1 MEKYLCIH
9 GHFYQPPRE
18 NPWLEAVELQDS
30 AYPYHDWN
38 ERITAECYAPN
49 AVARIMDGD
58 GRIVRL
64 ANNYAKMSFNFGPT
78 LLSWLEVHNP
88 EVYQCILEADAQ
100 SRKNFGGHGSALAQ
114 AYNHMILPLA
124 NRRDKFTQVL
134 WGIRDFERRFQRTP
148 EGMWLPETAVDLES
162 LDILA
167 ELGIRFTILSPYQ
180 ASRWRPAGEGKW
192 QDASGGR
199 LDPTRPYLQNLPSGR
214 AISIFFYDG
223 PISRALAFEKLL
235 AQGENLVT
243 RLTGAFSEGRDWPQL
258 VHIATDGESYG
269 HHHSHGDMALAY
281 ALQVIEEQKVARLTN
296 YGQYLEEH
304 PPAQVVEIAEN
315 TAWSCSHGIERWRSD
330 CGCSSGRPGWNQA
343 WRGPLRAALDWLRD
357 EAAPKYEEAAGKLL
371 HDPWDARDQYIDVIL
386 DRSPESVQRFLARHA
401 VRELSGQERIA
412 VLKLLELQ
420 RHAMLMYTSCGWFF
434 DELSGI
440 ETVQVLQYGGRAIQ
454 LADELFDG
462 LLEPGF
468 LERLASAKSN
478 LPEHGDGRA
487 IYEKWVKPMAV
498 DWNRVTAHY
507 AVSALFETFPEDAR
521 VFCYAAQR
529 RDFQTQQAG
538 KVRLVAGHAL
548 FRSEIT
554 GESADMTFAAVH
566 FGGHNVN
573 AGVRAFEG
581 EEPYGQLMKELSQTF
596 EKADFAELVRVLDRW
611 FGESTYS
618 LRSLFRDEQR
628 TVLRRILHGHLD
640 DAGAAYRRIYDE
652 HLPTMRFLSE
662 LGIPQPKAF
671 QAAMDF
677 LLNTDM
683 RWDFEE
689 EEPAVEDIRLLLQE
703 AALQRVRLDMTG
715 VAHKLGR
722 RTASA
727 ADSLREEPQKLAA
740 LKEFDDLAGLAGSLP
755 CAVDMWHPQNVY
767 FELMKTQWPQAMQ
780 RFQAGDEEAGE
791 WLDVFVALG
800 DKLKICVEDLKK
812 KLHEAKSTPSVGAL
826 VRECFAGRCVPR
838 ATYRL
843 QFSRRFTFRD
853 AAALVPYLHELG
865 VSHCYASPIFQ
876 ARQGSEH
883 GYDVCDHSRLNPDL
897 GTEDDFRGFVD
908 ALRAHGMGL
917 ILDVVPNH
925 MGIGDVANT
934 WWMDVLE
941 NGASSVYAPCFDVD
955 WEPVNPALSQK
966 VLLPVLGEQFGKVLE
981 AGQIRLAYENG
992 AFFLNYFD
1000 LKLPVAPRTYIPIL
1014 EHQINLLVAVLD
1026 AEHPHVQELRSIVTS
1041 LGHLPLRTEM
1051 GVEKIEERQR
1061 EKEVIKRRLATL
1073 CDDAAVRE
1081 TLQETVKAFNGV
1093 AADPRSFD
1101 LLEDLLKQQAYRLAF
1116 WRVATEEINY
1126 RRFFDINELAAIR
1139 TENPTVFKATHQ
1151 LVLRLLAEG
1160 IACGLRIDHPDGLW
1174 NPAEYFRRLQEEYV
1188 LAWVRA
1194 RLPAQHVPEDL
1205 PQRVATSFAER
1216 RAAGADRRGVWPLYV
1231 VAEKILCEDESLPE
1245 EWAVDGTTGYD
1256 FLALTG
1262 GLFVSAASASA
1273 FDRLYA
1279 GFVGARRDL
1288 EELTQASKKMIML
1301 VSMAGE
1307 INALSHQLDRISER
1321 NRQYRDFTLNS
1332 LAFVIREV
1340 IACLKVYRSYVAGP
1354 ESVSARDRRYL
1365 EDAVVR
1371 AKRLN
1376 PRTAAS
1382 IFDFVRDTVLLDNL
1396 SQFREEDRPEVIAWA
1411 MKFQQLTGP
1420 IMAKGVEDTAFYVYN
1435 RLASLCEVG
1444 GNPSRFGVSVADFHK
1459 ANLARLEHWPHA
1471 MLASSTHDTKRS
1483 EDVRA
1488 RLNVLS
1494 EMPERWEAA
1503 LQRWSGMN
1511 AGKKTLV
1518 EGAPSPDRNEEYL
1531 LYQTLLGAWPE
1542 GPMEGGATGRFR
1554 DRVAAYMEKATRE
1567 AKVHTTWVNPHQA
1580 YDTAVRE
1587 FVTRLL
1593 PDDPKD
1599 PFLAD
1604 LAEFVRPLVFFG
1616 RLNSLAQTLL
1626 KLACPGVP
1634 DFYQG
1639 TELWS
1644 LDLVDPD
1651 NRRPVDYDRRRAAL
1665 AEIQGRPPKPP
1676 KLPQAA
1682 KDLLAA
1688 GDSGRIK
1695 LHVIHRV
1702 LAFRAQHPELFDRG
1716 NYTPLEC
1723 SGDLGEHVCAF
1734 SRSWEDHSI
1743 LVVVPRL
1750 AYTLMKGRTD
1760 WPLGTGLWKDT
1771 KLLIPS
1777 LEPGMAFHNVLTGE
1791 TVKVGSQ
1798 RNRSDLGV
1806 GTILKTF
1813 PVALLERLDA
1823 QVR

>member
-1 MEKYLCIH
+1 MERYICIH

-58 GRIVRL
+58 GRIVKL
-64 ANNYAKMSFNFGPT
+64 VNNYAKMSFDFGPT
-78 LLSWLEVHNP
+78 LLSWLEINNP
-88 EVYQCILEADAQ
+88 GVYQCILEADAE

-124 NRRDKFTQVL
+124 NRRDKYTQVL

-162 LDILA
+162 LDLLA
-167 ELGIRFTILSPYQ
+167 ELGVRFTILSPYQ
-180 ASRWRPAGEGKW
+180 ASRWRPLGDEEW
-192 QDASGGR
+192 QDARGGR
-199 LDPTRPYLQNLPSGR
+199 IDPTRPYLQNLPSGR
-214 AISIFFYDG
+214 SINAFFYDG

-235 AQGENLVT
+235 AQGENLVS
-243 RLTGAFSEGRDWPQL
+243 RLAGAFSDARDWPQL

-281 ALQVIEEQKVARLTN
+281 ALQVIEDQPVARLTN
-296 YGQYLEEH
+296 YGQFLENH
-304 PPAQVVEIAEN
+304 PPEQEVEIGEN
-315 TAWSCSHGIERWRSD
+315 TAWSCSHGVERWRGD
-330 CGCSSGRPGWNQA
+330 CGCNSGRPGWHQA
-343 WRGPLRAALDWLRD
+343 WRGPLRESLDWLRD
-357 EAAPKYEEAAGKLL
+357 EVTPKYEEAAGGLL
-371 HDPWDARDQYIDVIL
+371 RDPWVARDQYIDVIL
-386 DRSPESVQRFLARHA
+386 DRSPESIERFLARHA
-401 VRELSGQERIA
+401 SRELAENEKTL

-462 LLEPGF
+462 GLEAGS
-468 LERLASAKSN
+468 LERLALAKSN

-507 AVSALFETFPEDAR
+507 AVSALFETFPEHAR
-521 VFCYAAQR
+521 VFCYTAQR
-529 RDFQTQQAG
+529 RDFQVQQAG

-573 AGVRAFEG
+573 GGVRAFPG
-581 EEPYGQLMKELSQTF
+581 DEPYGELMKDLSQTF
-596 EKADFAELVRVLDRW
+596 EKADFAELVRVLDRG

-628 TVLRRILHGHLD
+628 EVLKRILHGHLNE
-640 DAGAAYRRIYDE
+640 AGAAYRRIYDE
-652 HLPTMRFLSE
+652 HLPTMRFLGE

-677 LLNTDM
+677 LLNTDV
-683 RWDFEE
+683 RWDLEE
-689 EEPAVEDIRLLLQE
+689 EEPAVEDLRLLLQE
-703 AALQRVRLDMTG
+703 AVLQRVRLDMAG
-715 VAHKLGR
+715 VAHKLSR
-722 RTASA
+722 RTAAA
-727 ADSLREEPQKLAA
+727 ADFLRAAPDRLAG
-740 LKEFDDLAGLAGSLP
+740 LKEFDDLAGLACSLP

-767 FELMKTQWPQAMQ
+767 FELMKTQWPQALQ
-780 RFQAGDEEAGE
+780 QFQAGDAEAGE

-812 KLHEAKSTPSVGAL
+812 KLDEAKSTPSVVAL
-826 VRECFAGRCVPR
+826 VRECFAERCVPR

-843 QFSRRFTFRD
+843 QFNRHFTFRD
-853 AAALVPYLHELG
+853 ASALVPYLHELG
-865 VSHCYASPIFQ
+865 ISHCYASPIFQ

-897 GTEDDFRGFVD
+897 GAEDDFRRFTDELAG
-908 ALRAHGMGL
+908 HGMGL

-925 MGIGDVANT
+925 MGIGDVGNA

-941 NGASSVYAPCFDVD
+941 NGASSVYAPCFDID
-955 WEPVNPALSQK
+955 WEPVNPVLSQK
-966 VLLPVLGEQFGKVLE
+966 VLLPVLGDQYGKVLE

-992 AFFLNYFD
+992 AFFLVYFD

-1014 EHQINLLVAVLD
+1014 EHHLHRLVAVLES
-1026 AEHPHVQELRSIVTS
+1026 EHPHVQELQSVVTS
-1041 LGHLPLRTEM
+1041 LSHLPLRTE
-1051 GVEKIEERQR
+1051 VAAEKIEERQR
-1061 EKEVIKRRLATL
+1061 EKEVIKRRLAAL
-1073 CDDAAVRE
+1073 CDGDAAVQE
-1081 TLQETVKAFNGV
+1081 TLRETVKAFNGSV
-1093 AADPRSFD
+1093 GDPRSFD
-1101 LLEDLLKQQAYRLAF
+1101 LLEDLLNRQAYRLAF
-1116 WRVATEEINY
+1116 WRVAAEEVNY
-1126 RRFFDINELAAIR
+1126 RRFFDINELAAIC

-1160 IACGLRIDHPDGLW
+1160 SACGLRIDHPDGLW

-1188 LAWVRA
+1188 LAWVQA
-1194 RLPAQHVPEDL
+1194 RLPRERVPEDL
-1205 PQRVATSFAER
+1205 EQRVAACFAER
-1216 RAAGADRRGVWPLYV
+1216 IAGSPGQRGCWPLYV
-1231 VAEKILCEDESLPE
+1231 VAEKILCEDEPLPMD
-1245 EWAVDGTTGYD
+1245 WAVDGTTGYD
-1256 FLALTG
+1256 FLALTN
-1262 GLFVSAASASA
+1262 GLFVAPASASA
-1273 FDRLYA
+1273 FDGIYF
-1279 GFVGARRDL
+1279 GFLGDGREL
-1288 EELTQASKKMIML
+1288 EELVQTSKKMIML

-1340 IACLKVYRSYVAGP
+1340 IACLRVYRSYVAGP
-1354 ESVSARDRRYL
+1354 DSVSARDRRYV
-1365 EDAVVR
+1365 EDAVAR

-1376 PRTAAS
+1376 PRTSAS
-1382 IFDFVRDTVLLDNL
+1382 VFDFVRDTVLLDNL
-1396 SQFREEDRPEVIAWA
+1396 AQFREEDRPEVIAWA

-1444 GNPSRFGVSVADFHK
+1444 GDASRFGVSVPDFHK
-1459 ANLARLEHWPHA
+1459 ANQARAELWPHA

-1494 EMPERWEAA
+1494 EMPEQWEAA
-1503 LQRWSGMN
+1503 VQRWAALN

-1518 EGAPSPDRNEEYL
+1518 EGAPAPDRNEEYL
-1531 LYQTLLGAWPE
+1531 LYQTLIGAWPD
-1542 GPMEGGATGRFR
+1542 GPMEEDAIRPFR
-1554 DRVAAYMEKATRE
+1554 DRVVGYMEKATRE
-1567 AKVHTTWVNPHQA
+1567 AKVHSSWVNPNQA
-1580 YDTAVRE
+1580 YDTAVRD
-1587 FVTRLL
+1587 FVSRLL

-1604 LAEFVRPLVFFG
+1604 LAEFVQPVVFFG
-1616 RLNSLAQTLL
+1616 RMNSLSQTLL
-1626 KLACPGVP
+1626 KLTCPGVP

-1651 NRRPVDYDRRRAAL
+1651 NRRPVDYDRRRTAL
-1665 AEIQGRPPKPP
+1665 AELKSRLSKAQR
-1676 KLPQAA
+1676 LPQVA

-1688 GDSGRIK
+1688 SDDGHVK
-1695 LHVIHRV
+1695 LHLIHRV
-1702 LAFRAQHPELFDRG
+1702 LAFRAQHPAVFDRG
-1716 NYTPLEC
+1716 DYVPLEC
-1723 SGDLGEHVCAF
+1723 SGELGEHVCAF
-1734 SRSWEDHSI
+1734 SRSEANHTI
-1743 LVVVPRL
+1743 LVVAPRL
-1750 AYTLMKGRTD
+1750 AFGVMGGPMG
-1760 WPLGTGLWKDT
+1760 WPLGSGVWKDT
-1771 KLLIPS
+1771 KIVLPS
-1777 LEPGMAFHNVLTGE
+1777 LEPGATFHNVLTGE

-1798 RNRSDLGV
+1798 RKRCDLGV

-1813 PVALLERLDA
+1813 PIALLER
-1823 QVR
+1823 QGSPS